1 MELKANAA
9 TFMIALLKIQTDV
22 FKQMLAD
29 LNFYNDCFPPDKL
42 PTMWKELQDLAKLFW
57 NENEIKMKFL
67 IEASLWNNFS
77 FSIIFF
83 SIGPPSAKIVPSPL
97 HIVYSHIKQPVR
109 DVNVFFLFLFLDYY
123 SKIVNMFF

>member
-67 IEASLWNNFS
+67 IQRLVYE
-77 FSIIFF
+77 II
-83 SIGPPSAKIVPSPL
+83 
-97 HIVYSHIKQPVR
+97 SHFQL
-109 DVNVFFLFLFLDYY
+109 FFLVSDPPREKLFPRPC
-123 SKIVNMFF
+123 I